1 MCVIF
6 DVKWLSYHVRNFN
19 ATNAIHLALPEPSTS
34 SFKSIEGYAGEI
46 SLHQFTCHFNLIH
59 FLGEVPG
66 ELEQDDRIPTGGPS
80 SPQFSCAVK
89 RTHMQ
94 KIYYDSGRKL
104 RGLIDVAWPRSDQS
118 RKGVDQLGE
127 HIRRSFVERFSPR
140 EVIIH

>member
-1 MCVIF
+1 MCDGCLYWSDANLIG
-6 DVKWLSYHVRNFN
+6 SHS
-19 ATNAIHLALPEPSTS
+19 TNEQCHILRSPWPFTS
-34 SFKSIEGYAGEI
+34 SCKSIEEYVGEI

-89 RTHMQ
+89 RARVQ

-104 RGLIDVAWPRSDQS
+104 KGLIDVAWPRSD
-118 RKGVDQLGE
+118 
-127 HIRRSFVERFSPR
+127 
-140 EVIIH
+140 